1 MNRADFLSVPRVVI
15 ALAIAVPSP
24 ISLRAQV
31 QPSEPHGRIIKQNTS
46 DGRRSFGVQPGG
58 RLVVR
63 NVALK
68 DLIAAAY
75 GMADIPAL
83 VPNRIL
89 GGPDWIGS
97 ERYNIDAKAS
107 AEFHFA
113 PGGPPRDM
121 LLMLRS
127 LLEERLSRCT
137 KIPDSFKGR

>member
-1 MNRADFLSVPRVVI
+1 VPRVVI
-15 ALAIAVPSP
+15 ALAIAVPSR

-31 QPSEPHGRIIKQNTS
+31 QSSEPHPSFEVASIKQNTS
-46 DGRRSFGVQPGG
+46 DDRRSFGVQPGG

-107 AEFHFA
+107 AELHFA
-113 PGGPPRDM
+113 LIGEVG
-121 LLMLRS
+121 
-127 LLEERLSRCT
+127 
-137 KIPDSFKGR
+137 IVKG